1 MTRSVWK
8 PTFIDLNTLKKI
20 ASNSSDD
27 NIINVWSRS
36 STILPIFNKKSFNI
50 YNGKNFTTLKITND
64 SKIGSK
70 FGEFAPTKKRVVH
83 KVLKTKRK

>member
-20 ASNSSDD
+20 ANSSNNDE
-27 NIINVWSRS
+27 IINIWSRS
-36 STILPIFNKKSFNI
+36 STILPIFNKKNFNV